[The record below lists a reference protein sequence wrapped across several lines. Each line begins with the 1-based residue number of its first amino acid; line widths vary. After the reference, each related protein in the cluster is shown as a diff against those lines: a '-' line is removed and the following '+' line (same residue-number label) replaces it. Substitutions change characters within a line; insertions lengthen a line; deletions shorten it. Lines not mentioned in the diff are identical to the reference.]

1 MADLFHSLERLEW
14 MVSSGVFKNHIFFSI
29 RSKTSERAGII
40 AEQIA
45 QRMGGNGGGHS
56 RVAAG
61 RIPVTA
67 STVNKTVSEFEHI
80 MKELFGISSM
90 PEDKLL

>member
-14 MVSSGVFKNHIFFSI
+14 MVCSGVFKNHIFFSI
-29 RSKTSERAGII
+29 RAKIHATAGKL

-45 QRMGGNGGGHS
+45 FRLGGSGGGHS
-56 RVAAG
+56 KVAAG

-67 STVNKTVSEFEHI
+67 DTVNKILAEFEDTD
-80 MKELFGISSM
+80 EGI
-90 PEDKLL
+90 PRD